1 MEAGAFGYIRGGSE
15 DEWTMKENT
24 TSFNTKKSCH
34 GYYAESTQRICI
46 HQFLELN

>member
-24 TSFNTKKSCH
+24 TSFNTKKIMP
-34 GYYAESTQRICI
+34 GYYAESTQPICI
-46 HQFLELN
+46 HLFSELN

>member
-1 MEAGAFGYIRGGSE
+1 MEAGALAYIRGGSE
-15 DEWTMKENT
+15 DEDDERKYDFLIQKNHAT
-24 TSFNTKKSCH
+24 